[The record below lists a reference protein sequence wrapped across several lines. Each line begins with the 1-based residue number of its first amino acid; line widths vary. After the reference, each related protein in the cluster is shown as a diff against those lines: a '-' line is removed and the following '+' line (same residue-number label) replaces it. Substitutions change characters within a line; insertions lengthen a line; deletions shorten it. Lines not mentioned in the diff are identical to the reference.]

1 MKISLC
7 NSGNDVEVMLMDNG
21 IVREKIV
28 QFALLRSGKIS
39 IYKHMYKH
47 IGCPLNL
54 SEGMIREVEE

>member
-1 MKISLC
+1 
-7 NSGNDVEVMLMDNG
+7 MLMDNG